1 MSSTSK
7 PSRPILV
14 LGFGIIGLTSAIRLL
29 QAGYH
34 VVAVGAHQPGDPL
47 TAIYSSTAAGAHHLS
62 FAADDDLRQQAL
74 DKRTFDVM
82 WEEEAEEGDA
92 SALMKLRQV
101 EFYGSEG
108 VKHIK
113 FYESM
118 PDVGDFPM
126 GYFAANIFK
135 KFRVHPQDELKPFAK
150 HSVSFTSL
158 TMDTSP
164 YLAKL
169 VKIFHN
175 LGGSVHR
182 ATLASLRDALEF
194 TKPQTPLAII
204 NCTGL
209 GSLKLGDV
217 LDDEMYPIRGQVVIL
232 DAPWIKEGR
241 TKQMGDL
248 AGGEGGDRTYIIPR
262 RSGQVII
269 GGTREVDDWYAACYC
284 YTRVYLIHLPRNYDA
299 VPETSLDIKKRA
311 LEIYPELVPPHLRVE
326 SRAPVPED
334 LDSIVIRDVVGFR
347 PARKSGLRLERGKNL
362 EIDTASIPVFHN
374 IGHSGAGWQASWGC
388 AEEIVKLVDQVTT

>member
-7 PSRPILV
+7 PSQPILV

-29 QAGYH
+29 RAGYH

-47 TAIYSSTAAGAHHLS
+47 TAIYASTAAGAHHLS

-108 VKHIK
+108 VKHVK

-118 PDVGDFPM
+118 PD
-126 GYFAANIFK
+126 
-135 KFRVHPQDELKPFAK
+135 FRVYSQDELKPFAK

-269 GGTREVDDWYAACYC
+269 GGTREADDW
-284 YTRVYLIHLPRNYDA
+284 NYDA

-326 SRAPVPED
+326 GRAPVPED
-334 LDSIVIRDVVGFR
+334 LDSIVIREVVGFR
-347 PARKSGLRLERGKNL
+347 PARKSGLRLERGKDL
-362 EIDTASIPVFHN
+362 EIDMASIPVFHN

>member
-1 MSSTSK
+1 MSSTLK

-14 LGFGIIGLTSAIRLL
+14 VGFGVIGLTSAIRLL

-47 TAIYSSTAAGAHHLS
+47 TAIYASTAAGAHHLS

-74 DKRTFDVM
+74 DKRTFDIM

-118 PDVGDFPM
+118 PD
-126 GYFAANIFK
+126 
-135 KFRVHPQDELKPFAK
+135 FRVYPQEELKPFAK
-150 HSVSFTSL
+150 HSVSFTSV

-175 LGGSVHR
+175 LGGTVHR
-182 ATLASLRDALEF
+182 STLASLRDALEF

-217 LDDEMYPIRGQVVIL
+217 LDDEMYPIRGQVIVL

-269 GGTREVDDWYAACYC
+269 GGTREVDDW
-284 YTRVYLIHLPRNYDA
+284 NYDA
-299 VPETSLDIKKRA
+299 APETSLDIKERA
-311 LEIYPELVPPHLRVE
+311 LEIYPELVPPHLRME
-326 SRAPVPED
+326 GRAPVPED
-334 LDSIVIRDVVGFR
+334 LDSIVIREVVGFR
-347 PARKSGLRLERGKNL
+347 PARKSGLRLERGKDL
-362 EIDTASIPVFHN
+362 EVDSASIPVFHN

-388 AEEIVKLVDQVTT
+388 AEEIVKLVDQVVMT